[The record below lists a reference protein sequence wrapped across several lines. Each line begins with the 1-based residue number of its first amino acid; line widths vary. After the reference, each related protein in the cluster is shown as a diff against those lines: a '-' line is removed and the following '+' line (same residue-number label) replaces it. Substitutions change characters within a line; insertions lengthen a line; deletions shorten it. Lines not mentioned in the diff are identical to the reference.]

1 MRRWLFT
8 LAMLVIMLGMAG
20 CGARSTI
27 VLVPDPDG
35 RVGEVVVGNDA
46 GQRTLREAN
55 QSVRVDGPR
64 EKPGSVFTTSSAEL
78 ERTFA
83 TVLAVQPLPPATYT
97 LYFLEDSNE
106 LTTESLALLP
116 QIQQTIQ
123 ERGSTDIIVSGH
135 TDTVGGREYNFRL
148 SLERAKAVTGM
159 LTQVG
164 VPSTSITVTSHGKG
178 NPLVKTPDGVAE
190 PRNRR
195 VEVVIR

>member
-1 MRRWLFT
+1 MKRWFFT
-8 LAMLVIMLGMAG
+8 LAMVGLLFGMAG
-20 CGARSTI
+20 CRSRSTI
-27 VLVPDPDG
+27 VLVPDQNG

-55 QSVRVDGPR
+55 QSVRVDGRR
-64 EKPGSVFTTSSAEL
+64 ETPGKVFTTSTAEL
-78 ERTFA
+78 ERTFGA
-83 TVLAVQPLPPATYT
+83 VLAVQPLPPATYT

-106 LTTESLALLP
+106 LTTESLTLLP
-116 QIQQTIQ
+116 QIQQTIH

-148 SLERAKAVTGM
+148 SLERAKAVTEM
-159 LTQVG
+159 LTKSG
-164 VPSTSITVTSHGKG
+164 VPSKSITVTSHGKG